1 MVSLN
6 FPKTKFRE
14 VDKSNF
20 HKPFSLKL
28 GHFATLIFN
37 CLLSKIFLQD
47 DTFGS
52 TCSCRT
58 PVQFGKVQKIMNCR
72 ISKASLSVV
81 VVILC
86 ATNGIRLGN
95 DYMKQYGSSRSFNDM
110 DEMMEVTTTAINDTD
125 EMMEVTTAI
134 NDKDEI
140 EIPTVIVIGTQKG
153 VS

>member
-1 MVSLN
+1 MKSKFELKY
-6 FPKTKFRE
+6 FPKTTRSE
-14 VDKSNF
+14 VRVV
-20 HKPFSLKL
+20 
-28 GHFATLIFN
+28 AA
-37 CLLSKIFLQD
+37 
-47 DTFGS
+47 
-52 TCSCRT
+52 CRYN
-58 PVQFGKVQKIMNCR
+58 FGKMQKIMKCR
-72 ISKASLSVV
+72 ISTASLSVV

-110 DEMMEVTTTAINDTD
+110 DEMMEVPTAINDTD

-134 NDKDEI
+134 NDTDEI